1 MRVGRLLLAAAFAVV
16 LSAGCASGSG
26 GSSASASPQPAPTN
40 PDLGAVLENFY
51 QQIEDEHWSFAYA
64 MLSARYRARLGQGAF
79 VDRYRD
85 IADLNVTVLQDTGRV
100 VQVTLD
106 GHRAGDPAKH
116 VGGVEWVRL
125 AWDGQEWTIDDIRR
139 ARARSRESGR

>member
-64 MLSARYRARLGQGAF
+64 MLSARYRARLSQGAF

-116 VGGVEWVRL
+116 VASVEWVRL

-139 ARARSRESGR
+139 ARAQSRESGR

>member
-1 MRVGRLLLAAAFAVV
+1 MRVGILAVVAAFGVA
-16 LSAGCASGSG
+16 LSAGCASGSA

-64 MLSARYRARLGQGAF
+64 MLSARYRARVSQSAF

-85 IADLNVTVLQDTGRV
+85 IAGLNATIVQDTSSRV
-100 VQVTLD
+100 VQVTLA
-106 GHRAGDPAKH
+106 GTKVGDPSKH
-116 VGGVEWVRL
+116 VDEVERVRL

-139 ARARSRESGR
+139 ASR

>member
-64 MLSARYRARLGQGAF
+64 MLSARYRARVSQGAF

-85 IADLNVTVLQDTGRV
+85 IANLNVTVLQDTASRV
-100 VQVTLD
+100 VQVTLE
-106 GHRAGDPAKH
+106 GTKAGDPAKH
-116 VGGVEWVRL
+116 VNQVERVRL

-139 ARARSRESGR
+139 APR